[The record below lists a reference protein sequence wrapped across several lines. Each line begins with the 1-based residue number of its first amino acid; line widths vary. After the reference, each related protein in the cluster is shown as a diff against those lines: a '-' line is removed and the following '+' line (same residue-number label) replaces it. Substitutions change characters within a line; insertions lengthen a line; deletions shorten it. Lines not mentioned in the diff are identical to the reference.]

1 MAIILGVNIP
11 DNKRIENAL
20 TKIQGIGPTI
30 SKNIL
35 SSAGIIDNPRVHELA
50 EEDLARI
57 RSSIDSLKLTLEG
70 DLKREVRDNIRRLV
84 DIKSYRGLR
93 HRRGLPVN
101 GQRTKTN
108 ARTKRGRK
116 TAVAGNK
123 QTPKH

>member
-35 SSAGIIDNPRVHELA
+35 SNAGVMDNPRVHELT
-50 EEDLARI
+50 EEDLAKI
-57 RSSIDSLKLTLEG
+57 RLAIDSLKLTLEG
-70 DLKREVRDNIRRLV
+70 DLKREVRDNIRRLI
-84 DIKSYRGLR
+84 DIKSYKGLR
-93 HRRGLPVN
+93 HRKGLPVN

-116 TAVAGNK
+116 TAVAGKK

>member
-1 MAIILGVNIP
+1 MAIVLGVNIP

-35 SSAGIIDNPRVHELA
+35 NNAGIINNPRVHELA
-50 EEDLARI
+50 EE
-57 RSSIDSLKLTLEG
+57 G
-70 DLKREVRDNIRRLV
+70 DLKREIRDNIRRLV
-84 DIKSYRGLR
+84 DIKSYKGSR
-93 HRRGLPVN
+93 HRKGLPVN

-123 QTPKH
+123 QAPKH

>member
-1 MAIILGVNIP
+1 MAIVLGVNIP

-35 SSAGIIDNPRVHELA
+35 NNAGIINNPRVHELA

-57 RSSIDSLKLTLEG
+57 RSSIDGLKLNLEG
-70 DLKREVRDNIRRLV
+70 DLKREIRDNIRRLV
-84 DIKSYRGLR
+84 DIKSYKGSR
-93 HRRGLPVN
+93 HRKGLPVN

-108 ARTKRGRK
+108 ASTKRGRK

-123 QTPKH
+123 QAPKH